1 MAIIGKIREKSGL
14 VMIIIGLGMVGFL
27 FQDAASSLFN
37 GGGDTNVG
45 EVGEVVISARD
56 FDRKLNEFIARYEF
70 QNGPADAQV
79 RESIREQ
86 VWNDIVRENLLVKEF
101 NLLGINVSPKELDDM
116 ITGANPHPQIKQS
129 FTDPKTNV
137 FDPNQVITFL
147 KGLDNMPEDRR
158 AQWLQF
164 EDGLIQE
171 RIATKYNNMVT
182 KGMFA
187 TSLMI
192 KNAYVEQKENR
203 SIKYVVK
210 RYNTIPDS
218 AITVSESDLKA
229 YYETHKHEFKQDASR
244 SLEYVRFDVLPSTED
259 KRAIN
264 EQLKEIAKE
273 FKETDDDSSF
283 VAYNSD
289 VPLNNQY
296 YTQENFLFEIDSS
309 FFHAEKGTIYGPYEE
324 NNTYAI
330 AKLAEIKFAPDSVKA
345 RHILI
350 NATTPGDSTGFYKLD
365 SLRTLIISN
374 SADFGQLAKDNS
386 DDVGS
391 AVEGGDL
398 GWFTEGTMV
407 KPFNDACFDGKK
419 GDLVIVESQ
428 FGFHLI
434 EVLDQS
440 SLSKKVRLAK
450 VALNVAPSSETY
462 DKIFA
467 QVSAFYNENKT
478 SEAFT
483 TNLSKENSNH
493 TKMEALNI
501 KVSDKTV
508 AGIDDSRELVRWVFK
523 AEKGDVS
530 APMQFDNI
538 YIVAHL
544 SEIKQD
550 GFASLDQIKNEVEL
564 EVKKHKKAEQI
575 SKEIEGLLSIDEIAS
590 KLEAQVTTANNINF
604 AAYSIPG
611 MGQEPKVIGVVSV
624 IPAGKMTA
632 KPIEGNTGVFVVLV
646 ENVTPAPETN
656 DYSIVKEQLNSVY
669 AEISAGILD
678 ALKEKFG
685 VVDQRY
691 KFY

>member
-1 MAIIGKIREKSGL
+1 MAVIGKIREKSGL

-45 EVGEVVISARD
+45 EVGETVISARD
-56 FDRKLNEFIARYEF
+56 FDAKLNEFIARYEF

-101 NLLGINVSPKELDDM
+101 NLLGISVSPKELDDM
-116 ITGANPHPQIKQS
+116 ITGTNPHPQIKQS
-129 FTDPKTNV
+129 FTDPKTNI

-147 KGLDNMPEDRR
+147 KGLDNMPADRK

-164 EDGLIQE
+164 ENGLIQE

-192 KNAYVEQKENR
+192 KRAYVEQNENR
-203 SIKYVVK
+203 AIKYVVK

-218 AITVSESDLKA
+218 AITVSENDLKA
-229 YYETHKHEFKQDASR
+229 YYEEHKHEFKQDASR
-244 SLEYVRFDVLPSTED
+244 SIEYVRFDVLPSADD
-259 KRAIN
+259 KQAIN

-273 FKETDDDSSF
+273 FKTTDDDSSF

-296 YTQENFLFEIDSS
+296 YTQKNFPFEIDST
-309 FFHAEKGTIYGPYEE
+309 FFYAEKGAIYGPYEE
-324 NNTYAI
+324 NNTFAI
-330 AKLAEIKFAPDSVKA
+330 AKIADIKFAPDSVKA

-350 NATTPGDSTGFYKLD
+350 NATTPGDSAGYFKLD
-365 SLRTLIISN
+365 SLRILIKKGTKF
-374 SADFGQLAKDNS
+374 DQLAKDNS

-407 KPFNDACFDGKK
+407 KPFNDACFQGKK

-434 EVLDQS
+434 EVLEQS
-440 SLSKKVRLAK
+440 ALAKKVRLAK
-450 VALNVAPSSETY
+450 VALNVVPSSETY
-462 DKIFA
+462 DKTFA
-467 QVSAFYNENKT
+467 QVSTFYNENKT
-478 SEAFT
+478 SATFT
-483 TNLSKENSNH
+483 TNLSKENS
-493 TKMEALNI
+493 TQKKMEALNI

-508 AGIDDSRELVRWVFK
+508 AGIEDSRELVRWIFK

-530 APMQFDNI
+530 APMQFDNT
-538 YIVAHL
+538 YVVAHL
-544 SEIKQD
+544 TEIKQD
-550 GFASLDQIKNEVEL
+550 GFASLEQIKNEIEL
-564 EVKKHKKAEQI
+564 EAKKMKKAAQI
-575 SKEIEGLLSIDEIAS
+575 SKEMEGPLNIDDIAS
-590 KLEAQVTTANNINF
+590 KIGIPVSTTTNVNF

-611 MGQEPKVIGVVSV
+611 LGQEPKVIGTISV
-624 IPAGKMTA
+624 IPAGKMTS
-632 KPIEGNTGVFVVLV
+632 KPIEGKTGVFVVLV
-646 ENVTPAPETN
+646 ESVTPAPATT
-656 DYSIVKEQLNSVY
+656 DYTTTKQQLNSLY
-669 AEISAGILD
+669 AGISSGILE

-685 VVDQRY
+685 VVDERY